1 MPWVASVIHEE
12 IEQKITMILKVEFE
26 IEQRLRS
33 INLDKNGKPL
43 NHE

>member
-1 MPWVASVIHEE
+1 MGKCRSRHEE